1 MSNVFEVLHI
11 GIDDV
16 DSPSGGCTTH
26 AAYRL
31 VKGLL
36 SNFRNLKFIDY
47 PNLVRL
53 NPAIPFKTRGNG
65 AVAIRVAVRKDL
77 TEEVVGFVANFIEQY
92 VKSYEFRADEDYA
105 VALVIGEVPKLLTL
119 FYKKALTDFVHI
131 DYLRRTVQA
140 LGDRCIIPLGIRR
153 GLVGA
158 LAAIGWFFECDCT
171 YELIA
176 YRSPENREPERCID
190 AESVKLMDV
199 RFRDVTFVNFDY
211 EKNRPLISPHGPDP
225 VLLGIRGEDPRRLVE
240 AFRML
245 KICEDVEGYMI
256 FRTNQGT
263 DAHLINR
270 DLRDFRVFQTGCSR
284 VLVDSKPKVLPGGDV
299 ILRVR
304 DVTESGTQHTVWV
317 AVFKETGLTQIVK
330 ELVEGDEVYVCGTMK
345 YWEDLGPVIH
355 LEKIRIL
362 KLTQAKVLRNPR
374 CPKCG
379 ARMKSAG
386 KNKGWKCLKCGYRTK
401 TAEKEVVY
409 VPRKI
414 TEGEYVPKDS
424 AIKHLVKPARR
435 YGRERLCIPAEPI
448 DCWIM

>member
-1 MSNVFEVLHI
+1 MSNVFEILHI

-26 AAYRL
+26 AAYKL
-31 VKGLL
+31 VKELL
-36 SNFRNLKFIDY
+36 NSFRSLKFIDY

-53 NPAIPFKTRGNG
+53 NPAVPFKTRGNG

-77 TEEVVGFVANFIEQY
+77 TEEVADFTAKFIEEY
-92 VKSYEFRADEDYA
+92 VRSYEFRADRDYA
-105 VALVIGEVPKLLTL
+105 VAIVVGEVPKLLTL
-119 FYKKALTDFVHI
+119 FYEKVLTDFIHI
-131 DYLRRTVQA
+131 DYLKRAVRA
-140 LGDRCIIPLGIRR
+140 LGERCITPLGIKR

-158 LAAIGWFFECDCT
+158 LAAIGWYFKCDCT

-176 YRSPENREPERCID
+176 YRSPGKHEPERCVD
-190 AESVKLMDV
+190 AESVKLMDL
-199 RFRDVTFVNFDY
+199 RFKDVTFLNYDY
-211 EKNRPLISPHGPDP
+211 EKKRPLISPHGPDP
-225 VLLGIRGEDPRRLVE
+225 VLLGIRGEDPRLLVE
-240 AFRML
+240 AFKML
-245 KICEDVEGYMI
+245 KICEDVEGWVI

-270 DLRDFRVFQTGCSR
+270 NLRDFRVFQTGCSR
-284 VLVDSKPKVLPGGDV
+284 CLVDSKPKILPGGDV

-304 DVTESGTQHTVWV
+304 DASESRTSHTAWI
-317 AVFKETGLTQIVK
+317 AVFKETGLTSIIK
-330 ELVEGDEVYVCGTMK
+330 ELIEGDEVYVCGTMK
-345 YWEDLGPVIH
+345 YWENLGPVIQ

-386 KNKGWKCLKCGYRTK
+386 KNKGWKCPKCGYRTK
-401 TAEKEVVY
+401 AGEKEVIY
-409 VPRKI
+409 ILRKI
-414 TEGEYVPKDS
+414 AEGEYVPKDS

-435 YGRERLCIPAEPI
+435 YGRERLCLPTEPTGY
-448 DCWIM
+448 WIM